1 MNRATNFVIGA
12 IIGGLVGAGL
22 ALLFA
27 PKSGVE
33 LRQDITDYA
42 DQVQTEIRQATV
54 TKRQELE
61 AQLASLRQPKAA
73 K

>member
-12 IIGGLVGAGL
+12 LVGGLIGAGL

-42 DQVQTEIRQATV
+42 DEIQTEIRQAAV
-54 TKRQELE
+54 SKRQELE
-61 AQLASLRQPKAA
+61 AQLASLRRPKAIQ
-73 K
+73 

>member
-12 IIGGLVGAGL
+12 IVGGVVGAVL

-33 LRQDITDYA
+33 IRQDLAEYA

-61 AQLASLRQPKAA
+61 AQLASLRRPKTVQ
-73 K
+73 